1 MHHNFRD
8 DRKELEDYSLSR
20 KILFGIALYCPFS
33 SIKKSIY
40 TMQGAK
46 IGQGTFFG
54 YGSLLI
60 SGDYS
65 KIVIGN
71 DVVIAPG
78 SLIKVDSIEIGDQT
92 NIGYQDLIIGGSL
105 TIGKRCNINNRVFIE
120 ASFAPVIVEDDVT
133 IAASAIISS
142 HDGAYSQTRNQE
154 MKTGKIELK
163 DHCFIGNNAIVMPG
177 ITIGERAIVGAGAVV
192 TKCVNKDD
200 TVVGVPA
207 RILKNKD
214 YPNVQ

>member
-1 MHHNFRD
+1 
-8 DRKELEDYSLSR
+8 
-20 KILFGIALYCPFS
+20 
-33 SIKKSIY
+33 
-40 TMQGAK
+40 MQGAK